1 MERFG
6 QLSWLT
12 IIATS
17 LAMEAVF
24 LAFKYAR
31 FTILSGVLAGAAA
44 VIVSGIAT
52 FISMNLAP
60 YKDAMQLR
68 SEAIQFL
75 VPVMTVAPLS
85 YLLAMALRSAFYKF
99 S

>member
-1 MERFG
+1 M
-6 QLSWLT
+6 LSSTRGSLFSVGC
-12 IIATS
+12 S
-17 LAMEAVF
+17 LA
-24 LAFKYAR
+24 LR
-31 FTILSGVLAGAAA
+31 LG
-44 VIVSGIAT
+44 IVT

-75 VPVMTVAPLS
+75 VLVMTVAPLS
-85 YLLAMALRSAFYKF
+85 YLLAMALRSA